1 MAAQSVHRTT
11 ANEPD
16 QTGCHAGPLEAL
28 DFIIFEPLS
37 QVAAYFSRIGE
48 KLKAFLTTLFRATR
62 GIGEVEKAAAAAALT
77 RFLMGVLEGLEAAV
91 AVDLV
96 EFLSAV
102 AAGIGLAVF
111 VDVMVCC
118 LARLGV

>member
-1 MAAQSVHRTT
+1 
-11 ANEPD
+11 
-16 QTGCHAGPLEAL
+16 
-28 DFIIFEPLS
+28 
-37 QVAAYFSRIGE
+37 
-48 KLKAFLTTLFRATR
+48 
-62 GIGEVEKAAAAAALT
+62 VEKAAAAAALT

-91 AVDLV
+91 AVYLV